1 MLLFVILISTIFYFL
16 GRRKSTATKI
26 KEKEFTLFDSTAIR
40 GRVVAIGST
49 LDISFFKVDN
59 NAHQFL
65 FDPNI
70 SEEGSFFN
78 ANTEKGDS
86 IIKPAFG
93 HLLQIKS
100 KDKTYTYTFKKEWE

>member
-16 GRRKSTATKI
+16 GKRKSTATKI
-26 KEKEFTLFDSTAIR
+26 KEKEFALFDSTAIR

-86 IIKPAFG
+86 IIKPAFS
-93 HLLQIKS
+93 HLLQVKS